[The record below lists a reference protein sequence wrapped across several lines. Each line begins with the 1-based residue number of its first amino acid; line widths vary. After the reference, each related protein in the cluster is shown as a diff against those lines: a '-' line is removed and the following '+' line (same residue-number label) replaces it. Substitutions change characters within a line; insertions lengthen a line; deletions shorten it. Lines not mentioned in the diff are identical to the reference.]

1 MISQKLDLDKNV
13 VVYEPNMRKKLGFFA
28 TFGQMAK
35 DVYGARELIWQL
47 FKRDFFAI
55 YRKSVFGIG
64 WIFIGP
70 IFGILSWVFMNATG
84 ILKPGDVGIPYP
96 AYVLLGT
103 TLWGLFMGFYSS
115 SAETL
120 NAGNGFIMQ
129 VKYPHEALFVKQILQ
144 QLANFTTNFFV
155 MIVALLLFRVIPS
168 WHTIFLPIYIL
179 PMFFLASAIGL
190 FVSVT
195 SVVMPEIR
203 KICDIVMGAMI
214 FLTPIIYATNV
225 AAGNGLLTKVI
236 TWNPLTY
243 LVGSVRDVVAYG
255 YMQNPTGYYLSAVA
269 SFIVF
274 LISLKLFYVSEHKV
288 IEKMF

>member
-1 MISQKLDLDKNV
+1 MKSAGEENV

-28 TFGQMAK
+28 VLVQMANN
-35 DVYGARELIWQL
+35 VYEARELIWQL
-47 FKRDFFAI
+47 FKRDFFSN

-84 ILKPGDVGIPYP
+84 ILRPGDVGIPYP

-103 TLWGLFMGFYSS
+103 TFWGLFMGFYSS

-120 NAGNGFIMQ
+120 NSGSGFIMQ

-144 QLANFTTNFFV
+144 QLANFSTNFLV
-155 MIVALLLFRVIPS
+155 MMIALLVFRVIPS
-168 WHTIFLPIYIL
+168 WQTLLLPLYIL
-179 PMFFLASAIGL
+179 PMFFLGSAIGL

-195 SVVMPEIR
+195 SVVMPEVR
-203 KICDIVMGAMI
+203 KICDIVLGGMT

-243 LVGSVRDVVAYG
+243 IIGSVRDVVAYG
-255 YMQNPTGYYLSAVA
+255 YMQNPAGYAYSAIA
-269 SFIVF
+269 AFAIFI
-274 LISLKLFYVSEHKV
+274 ISLKLFYVSEHKV